1 MGNENDSKNNEN
13 NYYMS
18 VNFIGKN
25 MKDLLT
31 ACSGL
36 NYSSKASGR
45 STKLSIFDYWDYSYL
60 PELNF
65 ISQVKEITEKF
76 NKMKGE
82 LILNFSEC
90 LIVHIPDLN
99 SPSIDYILERVNKIN
114 RVQYIP
120 MILFLSDNFDDKDK
134 NFLNLKKK
142 VYKRII
148 EKYNN
153 LDKRMI
159 FFEKFED
166 DVHNEVKM
174 KKIRNIL
181 LRFCSY
187 YNELGDRFSLGQGD
201 KEIYYDLTED
211 NFPFTINIGCIGRFG
226 KGKSTGV
233 NFLLG
238 EKKAKENKS
247 GTSVTSK
254 INFYHV
260 SHFPIKIYD
269 IPGFEN
275 ESTIL
280 NTVEK
285 FKELNKEIN
294 KLRDQLHIIL
304 YFIKSTDERMFSEME
319 YKIFAQIAEHEDVRI
334 IFVLTHS
341 SSKTDH
347 KELIDMINTGI
358 KGVIEKKIAKN
369 KKKEE
374 YYIQIRNKIKATE
387 GNTVFVNFYKTSKS
401 DVYGI
406 NEYFDTIAD
415 HIEASKV
422 YQNFQEGCYAD
433 EETFKERIKEE
444 AEIRRIKAKDVL
456 FKHRIG
462 GGLIGM
468 IPAVDWALQKYVV
481 QKDAAKKAGAIFGF
495 DITIY
500 EKQQEV
506 QIQSMGENKM
516 TDKKMNVILDDP
528 QISLNDNNTKN
539 NISDKEK
546 NNNNKVNNN
555 EKSIDKNNNNIIEVD
570 SNNINKNEDKK
581 DSNKIFH
588 KKVKSKNDINLNLPD
603 INKEDNE
610 KNDKNISTIEKEKE
624 EEEEKEIEKE
634 EDDNNNKTNY
644 KMKYGR
650 FALSAFT
657 GSVSFTTNA
666 ANLLATSASVALTAA
681 TITFS
686 FIGSVVG
693 FGMGSYLITKH
704 CEALLDKFVELF
716 IQNANSLSNSLEF
729 GLKYMRKMASI
740 YRKRKNN
747 L

>member
-1 MGNENDSKNNEN
+1 MGNENDPKKNNEN

-18 VNFIGKN
+18 VNFIGKS
-25 MKDLLT
+25 MKDLLIAT
-31 ACSGL
+31 SGL
-36 NYSSKASGR
+36 SYSSKASGR
-45 STKLSIFDYWDYSYL
+45 STKISIFDYWDYSYL

-82 LILNFSEC
+82 LTLNFSEC
-90 LIVHIPDLN
+90 LIVHITDLN
-99 SPSIDYILERVNKIN
+99 SPKIDFIIEKVDKIN

-120 MILFLSDNFDDKDK
+120 MILFLSDIYDEKDK
-134 NFLNLKKK
+134 NFKNLKRK
-142 VYKRII
+142 VYKNIVDR
-148 EKYNN
+148 YNN
-153 LDKRMI
+153 VDTRMI
-159 FFEKFED
+159 FFEKFEKE
-166 DVHNEVKM
+166 VHDEEKM

-187 YNELGDRFSLGQGD
+187 YNELGDRFSIGQGD
-201 KEIYYDLTED
+201 KEIFYDLTED

-233 NFLLG
+233 NFLLN
-238 EKKAKENKS
+238 EKKAKENRS

-254 INFYHV
+254 IIFYHV
-260 SHFPIKIYD
+260 SHFPVKIYD

-319 YKIFAQIAEHEDVRI
+319 YKIFKQIAKHEDVRI

-358 KGVIEKKIAKN
+358 KGVVEKRNIKKKI
-369 KKKEE
+369 KEE
-374 YYIQIRNKIKATE
+374 ECIQIKSKLKATE

-422 YQNFQEGCYAD
+422 YQSFQVGCYAD
-433 EETFKERIKEE
+433 EESFKEKIKEE
-444 AEIRRIKAKDVL
+444 AEIRRLKAKDVL

-468 IPAVDWALQKYVV
+468 VPAVDWALQKYVV

-495 DITIY
+495 DITIC
-500 EKQQEV
+500 EKQQEI
-506 QIQSMGENKM
+506 QIQSMGEEKLN
-516 TDKKMNVILDDP
+516 DKKMNTLLEEP
-528 QISLNDNNTKN
+528 QIT
-539 NISDKEK
+539 ITK
-546 NNNNKVNNN
+546 NNNNDDGGDVNNDDKNKEENKIVSNKIKKNKKSNKDKNN
-555 EKSIDKNNNNIIEVD
+555 EKTILGNKENID
-570 SNNINKNEDKK
+570 ED
-581 DSNKIFH
+581 
-588 KKVKSKNDINLNLPD
+588 NLNLDKTNNND
-603 INKEDNE
+603 IENE
-610 KNDKNISTIEKEKE
+610 NDEGKDKNKT
-624 EEEEKEIEKE
+624 
-634 EDDNNNKTNY
+634 DNR
-644 KMKYGR
+644 MKYGR

-666 ANLLATSASVALTAA
+666 ANLLVTSASVALTAA

-693 FGMGSYLITKH
+693 FGMGQYLITKH

-716 IQNANSLSNSLEF
+716 IQNATRLSDSLEYS
-729 GLKYMRKMASI
+729 LKYMRKMASF
-740 YRKRKNN
+740 YRKKKK
-747 L
+747 LV

>member
-1 MGNENDSKNNEN
+1 M
-13 NYYMS
+13 
-18 VNFIGKN
+18 
-25 MKDLLT
+25 
-31 ACSGL
+31 
-36 NYSSKASGR
+36 
-45 STKLSIFDYWDYSYL
+45 
-60 PELNF
+60 
-65 ISQVKEITEKF
+65 
-76 NKMKGE
+76 
-82 LILNFSEC
+82 
-90 LIVHIPDLN
+90 
-99 SPSIDYILERVNKIN
+99 
-114 RVQYIP
+114 
-120 MILFLSDNFDDKDK
+120 
-134 NFLNLKKK
+134 
-142 VYKRII
+142 
-148 EKYNN
+148 
-153 LDKRMI
+153 
-159 FFEKFED
+159 
-166 DVHNEVKM
+166 
-174 KKIRNIL
+174 
-181 LRFCSY
+181 
-187 YNELGDRFSLGQGD
+187 
-201 KEIYYDLTED
+201 
-211 NFPFTINIGCIGRFG
+211 
-226 KGKSTGV
+226 
-233 NFLLG
+233 
-238 EKKAKENKS
+238 
-247 GTSVTSK
+247 
-254 INFYHV
+254 
-260 SHFPIKIYD
+260 
-269 IPGFEN
+269 
-275 ESTIL
+275 
-280 NTVEK
+280 
-285 FKELNKEIN
+285 
-294 KLRDQLHIIL
+294 HIIL

-468 IPAVDWALQKYVV
+468 VPAVDWALQKYVV

-506 QIQSMGENKM
+506 QIQSMGENKI

-528 QISLNDNNTKN
+528 QISLNDNNIRN
-539 NISDKEK
+539 NNSDKDR
-546 NNNNKVNNN
+546 NNNDKKNI
-555 EKSIDKNNNNIIEVD
+555 EKSIDKNNNNIMDEN
-570 SNNINKNEDKK
+570 SNNLNENEDEKTG
-581 DSNKIFH
+581 NKILDE
-588 KKVKSKNDINLNLPD
+588 KAKSKTIDLNLSDIN
-603 INKEDNE
+603 NE
-610 KNDKNISTIEKEKE
+610 KTDKNISTIESGKEKE
-624 EEEEKEIEKE
+624 NENENEKEG
-634 EDDNNNKTNY
+634 DDKNNKTNY

-666 ANLLATSASVALTAA
+666 ANLLVTSASVALTAA

-693 FGMGSYLITKH
+693 FGMGSYLIAKH
-704 CEALLDKFVELF
+704 CDALLDKFVELF
-716 IQNANSLSNSLEF
+716 IQNANRLSNSLEF
-729 GLKYMRKMASI
+729 GLKYMRKMANI
-740 YRKRKNN
+740 YRKRNN
-747 L
+747 

>member
-25 MKDLLT
+25 MKDLLI

-65 ISQVKEITEKF
+65 ISQVKEITDKF

-90 LIVHIPDLN
+90 LIVHISDLN
-99 SPSIDYILERVNKIN
+99 SPTIDYILERVNKIN

-120 MILFLSDNFDDKDK
+120 MILFLSDNFDDRDK
-134 NFLNLKKK
+134 NFINLKRK
-142 VYKRII
+142 VYKGII
-148 EKYNN
+148 ERYNN

-159 FFEKFED
+159 FFEKFEN
-166 DVHNEVKM
+166 DVHNEEKM
-174 KKIRNIL
+174 KTIKNIL

-201 KEIYYDLTED
+201 KEIFYDLTED

-468 IPAVDWALQKYVV
+468 VPAVDWALQKYVV

-506 QIQSMGENKM
+506 QIQSMGENKI

-528 QISLNDNNTKN
+528 QISLNDNNIRN
-539 NISDKEK
+539 NNSDKDR
-546 NNNNKVNNN
+546 NNNDKKNI
-555 EKSIDKNNNNIIEVD
+555 EKSIDKNNNNIMDEN
-570 SNNINKNEDKK
+570 SNNLNINEDEKTG
-581 DSNKIFH
+581 NKILH
-588 KKVKSKNDINLNLPD
+588 EKAKSKTIDLNLSDIN
-603 INKEDNE
+603 NE
-610 KNDKNISTIEKEKE
+610 KTDKNISTIESGKEKE
-624 EEEEKEIEKE
+624 NENENEKEG
-634 EDDNNNKTNY
+634 DDKNNKTNY

-666 ANLLATSASVALTAA
+666 ANLLVTSASVALTAA

-693 FGMGSYLITKH
+693 FGMGSYLIAKH
-704 CEALLDKFVELF
+704 CDALLDKFVELF
-716 IQNANSLSNSLEF
+716 IQNANRLSNSLEF
-729 GLKYMRKMASI
+729 GLKYMRKMAII
-740 YRKRKNN
+740 YRKRNN
-747 L
+747 

>member
-25 MKDLLT
+25 MKDLLI

-65 ISQVKEITEKF
+65 ISQVKEITDKF

-90 LIVHIPDLN
+90 LIVHISDLN
-99 SPSIDYILERVNKIN
+99 SPTIDYILERVNKIN

-120 MILFLSDNFDDKDK
+120 MILFLSDNFDDRDK
-134 NFLNLKKK
+134 NFINLKRK
-142 VYKRII
+142 VYKGII
-148 EKYNN
+148 ERYNN

-159 FFEKFED
+159 FFEKFEND
-166 DVHNEVKM
+166 IHNEEKM
-174 KKIRNIL
+174 KTIKNIL

-201 KEIYYDLTED
+201 KEIFYDLTED

-468 IPAVDWALQKYVV
+468 VPAVDWALQKYVV

-506 QIQSMGENKM
+506 QIQSMGENKI

-528 QISLNDNNTKN
+528 QISLNDNNIRN
-539 NISDKEK
+539 NNSDKDR
-546 NNNNKVNNN
+546 NNNDKKNI
-555 EKSIDKNNNNIIEVD
+555 EKSIDKNNNNIMDEN
-570 SNNINKNEDKK
+570 SNNLNENEDEKTG
-581 DSNKIFH
+581 NKILDE
-588 KKVKSKNDINLNLPD
+588 KAKSKTIDLNLSDIN
-603 INKEDNE
+603 NE
-610 KNDKNISTIEKEKE
+610 KTDKNISTIESGKEKE
-624 EEEEKEIEKE
+624 NENENEKEG
-634 EDDNNNKTNY
+634 DDKNNKTNY

-666 ANLLATSASVALTAA
+666 ANLLVTSASVALTAA

-693 FGMGSYLITKH
+693 FGMGSYLIAKH
-704 CEALLDKFVELF
+704 CDALLDKFVELF
-716 IQNANSLSNSLEF
+716 IQNANRLSNSLEF
-729 GLKYMRKMASI
+729 GLKYMRKMANI
-740 YRKRKNN
+740 YRKRNN
-747 L
+747 

>member
-13 NYYMS
+13 NYYMN

-25 MKDLLT
+25 MKDLLI

-65 ISQVKEITEKF
+65 ISQVKEITDKF

-90 LIVHIPDLN
+90 LVVHISDLN
-99 SPSIDYILERVNKIN
+99 SPTIDYILERVNKIN

-134 NFLNLKKK
+134 NFINLKKK
-142 VYKRII
+142 VYKGII
-148 EKYNN
+148 KRYNN

-159 FFEKFED
+159 FFEKFEN
-166 DVHNEVKM
+166 DVHNEEKM
-174 KKIRNIL
+174 KKIKNIL

-201 KEIYYDLTED
+201 KEIFYDLTED

-304 YFIKSTDERMFSEME
+304 YFIKSNDERMFSEME
-319 YKIFAQIAEHEDVRI
+319 FKIFAQITEHEDVRI

-506 QIQSMGENKM
+506 QIQSMGENKN

-528 QISLNDNNTKN
+528 QISLNDNN
-539 NISDKEK
+539 IR
-546 NNNNKVNNN
+546 NNNNDKDRNNNDKKNN
-555 EKSIDKNNNNIIEVD
+555 EKNIDINNNIMEEN
-570 SNNINKNEDKK
+570 SNNLNKTEDKK
-581 DSNKIFH
+581 TNKKIFH
-588 KKVKSKNDINLNLPD
+588 KKSKTKNNITLNLSDINY
-603 INKEDNE
+603 DNHE
-610 KNDKNISTIEKEKE
+610 KSDDKNITKIEKGKEKENEKE
-624 EEEEKEIEKE
+624 EED
-634 EDDNNNKTNY
+634 DDNNNKTNY

-666 ANLLATSASVALTAA
+666 ANLLVTSASVALTAA

-686 FIGSVVG
+686 FIGSIVG

-704 CEALLDKFVELF
+704 CDALLDKFVELF
-716 IQNANSLSNSLEF
+716 IQNANRLSNSLEY
-729 GLKYMRKMASI
+729 GLKYMRRMAII
-740 YRKRKNN
+740 YRKRNN
-747 L
+747 